1 MFTDGYERMKGKRIL
16 VVEDDE
22 GLAELLCD
30 NLRFEGYQVEH
41 ATDGEKALTIARTFA
56 PDLILLDIVLP
67 GRNGFEL
74 CHVWRRQRI
83 AIIMITARSQ
93 KHDKMRGFAVGA
105 DDYVTKPFDLEE
117 LLARVH
123 AVLQRARPE
132 TRSQVNLGSVTIDFR
147 TLEAWNEGQRLELT
161 SREFELLQYLMERP
175 NTVVYRD
182 ELLREVWRYT
192 EVLNTRAVDHAVVRL
207 RRKIENDPHNPKF
220 IQTVHGDGYRLVL
233 HHDAES

>member
-1 MFTDGYERMKGKRIL
+1 MKQSRIL
-16 VVEDDE
+16 VIEDDE

-41 ATDGEKALTIARTFA
+41 VTDGEKGLAIARTFS
-56 PDLILLDIVLP
+56 PDLVLLDVVLP

-74 CHVWRRQRI
+74 CHIWRRQRT
-83 AIIMITARSQ
+83 AVIIITARGQ
-93 KHDKMRGFAVGA
+93 KHDKIRGFAVGA

-117 LLARVH
+117 LLARIH

-132 TRSQVNLGSVTIDFR
+132 AASHVTLGSVTIDFA
-147 TLEAWNEGQRLELT
+147 TLEAWNNGEPLELT

-182 ELLREVWRYT
+182 ELLRELWHYS
-192 EVLNTRAVDHAVVRL
+192 EVTNTRAVDHAVVRL
-207 RRKIENDPHNPKF
+207 RRKIEADPHNPRF

-233 HHDAES
+233 SRAGAAADS